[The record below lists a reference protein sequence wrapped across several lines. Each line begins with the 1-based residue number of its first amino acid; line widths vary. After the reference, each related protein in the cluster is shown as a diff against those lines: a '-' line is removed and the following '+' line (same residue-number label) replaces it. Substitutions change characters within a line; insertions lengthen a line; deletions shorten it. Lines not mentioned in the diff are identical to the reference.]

1 MKRGDITKMKSIMEK
16 INKVKINRYYDI
28 NTEEMTEI
36 YTYSKGAF
44 DLLHNAFT
52 AGYMQGEKAEKARMK
67 RARKAVRHE

>member
-1 MKRGDITKMKSIMEK
+1 MEK

-28 NTEEMTEI
+28 NAEEMTEI

-44 DLLHNAFT
+44 DLLHNAFA

>member
-1 MKRGDITKMKSIMEK
+1 MKSIMEK

-44 DLLHNAFT
+44 DLISNAFT
-52 AGYMQGEKAEKARMK
+52 AGYMQG
-67 RARKAVRHE
+67 RKAARAEIKKSDIA